1 MNAIAS
7 HLEPTTS
14 KSTYKIVL
22 GKEKKK
28 YKPKKVNENGERLT
42 AKGTVSKAT
51 GEHLKKYHAMKRAQK
66 EEKTKPQPEPDSEEE
81 ESEEEEVD
89 QYEFEEIQVK
99 KKPEIVKEVVKEII
113 KPDTAVLKE
122 VEELR
127 ERNKQLQDSFYYNNH
142 LSRISMISKKCLLK
156 F

>member
-1 MNAIAS
+1 MNSIAT
-7 HLEPTTS
+7 HLEPNQS

-22 GKEKKK
+22 GKDKKK
-28 YKPKKVNENGERLT
+28 YKPKKVNENGEKLT
-42 AKGTVSKAT
+42 AKGTISRAT
-51 GEHLKKYHAMKRAQK
+51 GEHLKKYHAMKKAQK
-66 EEKTKPQPEPDSEEE
+66 EEAKAKLQPEPESES

-99 KKPEIVKEVVKEII
+99 KKPEVIKEVIKEVV

-127 ERNKQLQDSFYYNNH
+127 EKNKKLEDSFNFNNH
-142 LSRISMISKKCLLK
+142 LSRISIMSKKTMLK

>member
-28 YKPKKVNENGERLT
+28 YKPKQVNENGEKLT
-42 AKGTVSKAT
+42 AKGTISKAT
-51 GEHLKKYHAMKRAQK
+51 GEHLKKYHAMKKAQK
-66 EEKTKPQPEPDSEEE
+66 EEQVKHKPEPESE

-122 VEELR
+122 NEELR
-127 ERNKQLQDSFYYNNH
+127 EKNKKLEDSFHFNNH
-142 LSRISMISKKCLLK
+142 LSRISIMSKKTMLK

>member
-1 MNAIAS
+1 MNSIAT
-7 HLEPTTS
+7 HLEPNQS
-14 KSTYKIVL
+14 KNVYKILL
-22 GKEKKK
+22 GNEKRK
-28 YKPKKVNENGERLT
+28 YKPKKVNENGEKIT

-66 EEKTKPQPEPDSEEE
+66 EEAKAKSQPEPESD

-89 QYEFEEIQVK
+89 VYEFEEIQVK
-99 KKPEIVKEVVKEII
+99 KKPEVIKEVIKEVVK
-113 KPDTAVLKE
+113 PDINVLKE

-127 ERNKQLQDSFYYNNH
+127 EKNKKLEDSFNFNNH
-142 LSRISMISKKCLLK
+142 LSRISTMSKKTMLK

>member
-1 MNAIAS
+1 MNSIAT
-7 HLEPTTS
+7 HLEPNQS

-22 GKEKKK
+22 GTDKKK
-28 YKPKKVNENGERLT
+28 YKPKKVNENGEKLT

-66 EEKTKPQPEPDSEEE
+66 EEKTKPQPEPESED

-89 QYEFEEIQVK
+89 MYEFEEIQVK
-99 KKPEIVKEVVKEII
+99 KKPEVVKEVVKEII

-127 ERNKQLQDSFYYNNH
+127 EKNKQLQDSFHYNNH
-142 LSRISMISKKCLLK
+142 LSRISIMSKKTMLK

>member
-42 AKGTVSKAT
+42 AKGVVSKAT
-51 GEHLKKYHAMKRAQK
+51 GEHLKKYHAMKKAQK
-66 EEKTKPQPEPDSEEE
+66 EEKTKPQPEPESE
-81 ESEEEEVD
+81 ESEEEEV
-89 QYEFEEIQVK
+89 YEFEEIQVK

-122 VEELR
+122 NEELR
-127 ERNKQLQDSFYYNNH
+127 EKNKKLEDSFHFNNH
-142 LSRISMISKKCLLK
+142 LSRISIMSKKTMLK

>member
-1 MNAIAS
+1 M
-7 HLEPTTS
+7 
-14 KSTYKIVL
+14 
-22 GKEKKK
+22 KK
-28 YKPKKVNENGERLT
+28 
-42 AKGTVSKAT
+42 
-51 GEHLKKYHAMKRAQK
+51 AQK
-66 EEKTKPQPEPDSEEE
+66 EEAKAKLQPEPESES

-99 KKPEIVKEVVKEII
+99 KKPEVIKEVIKEVV

-127 ERNKQLQDSFYYNNH
+127 EKNKKLEDSFNFNNH
-142 LSRISMISKKCLLK
+142 LSRISIMSKKTMLK